1 MGWKC
6 AIDDKKNLR
15 HKASKLM
22 YRMMNAA
29 AVKGFAS
36 LKLHVCLKKAARA
49 RRHEEAQLQASSASS
64 AADGT
69 PSRRFVGRR
78 HHDYQPGDHV
88 AGWREEAGAHYQNA
102 SLSSLYHVSGDPS
115 SRTGHAVEADS
126 SFQRKGLQRF
136 NFDGDDIS
144 KYLQE
149 KGERNGK
156 AEEEEQGSSSSSSS
170 SSEDEGEQFVV
181 GGIVR
186 IHKLQKCKELNGA
199 KGKVK
204 GVDADRE
211 GCLRVVVDVM

>member
-1 MGWKC
+1 M
-6 AIDDKKNLR
+6 
-15 HKASKLM
+15 
-22 YRMMNAA
+22 
-29 AVKGFAS
+29 
-36 LKLHVCLKKAARA
+36 
-49 RRHEEAQLQASSASS
+49 
-64 AADGT
+64 
-69 PSRRFVGRR
+69 
-78 HHDYQPGDHV
+78 
-88 AGWREEAGAHYQNA
+88 AGWREQAGAHYQNA

-136 NFDGDDIS
+136 NFEGDDIS

-149 KGERNGK
+149 GGEPNGK
-156 AEEEEQGSSSSSSS
+156 AEEEEQGSLGSSSSSSS

-186 IHKLQKCKELNGA
+186 IHKLKKSKDLNGA

-204 GVDADRE
+204 GFDADRE